1 LPFLFPT
8 LQTCTDFLSKEQ
20 TIFSLIVF
28 LWESVRFS
36 RPTVRPGGQRENLE
50 THG

>member
-1 LPFLFPT
+1 
-8 LQTCTDFLSKEQ
+8 
-20 TIFSLIVF
+20 